1 MEIRFHPM
9 SDTGGA
15 EVVGVDVK
23 VSLSKE
29 VINEIENALL
39 EFGVLLFRKQKMD
52 ASELVIFSRQF
63 GELQAHLQK
72 YYRDPKLPEVVN
84 MTNRHPDGTFD
95 EAGARRGAVENL
107 RDGWHSDLSYD
118 PNPAK
123 ATILHSLEVTS
134 RGGNTCFSNVS
145 KAYEAMPEK
154 LKLMAIGKWVELPY
168 GGVSMRNKSA
178 EKAAEAMGPNNKNFA
193 AALHPVINVHPV
205 TGKPAI
211 YANPLLSNRILGL
224 TEKQSEKLLES
235 LFDWVDKAEFHW
247 EHKWSVGDTI
257 MWENRGGIM
266 HSGRLDY
273 PRHETRRFIRTTIR
287 GGPTEAYFPTT

>member
-1 MEIRFHPM
+1 MEIQLRPM
-9 SDTGGA
+9 SDIGGA

-23 VSLSKE
+23 ESLAKE

-39 EFGVLLFRKQKMD
+39 EYGVLLFRNQKMD
-52 ASELVIFSRQF
+52 ASELVNFSSQY
-63 GELQAHLQK
+63 GELQPHLQK
-72 YYRDPKLPEVVN
+72 SYKHPKVPEVVI
-84 MTNRHPDGTFD
+84 MTNRNPDGTFD

-134 RGGNTCFSNVS
+134 RGGNTYFSNVC

-154 LKLMAIGKWVELPY
+154 LKKTAIGKWVELSY
-168 GGVSMRNKSA
+168 GGISMRNKSA
-178 EKAAEAMGPNNKNFA
+178 AKAAEAMGPNNKNFA
-193 AALHPVINVHPV
+193 TAIHPVINVHPV

-211 YANPLLSNRILGL
+211 YANPLLAKRILGL
-224 TEKQSEKLLES
+224 TEKQSENLLES
-235 LFDWVDKAEFHW
+235 LFDWIDRTKYHW
-247 EHKWSVGDTI
+247 AHKWCVGDTI

-273 PRHETRRFIRTTIR
+273 PRNETRRFIRTTIR
-287 GGPTEAYFPTT
+287 GGPMEAYVPN